1 MPGPTI
7 TFGFILATLYGA
19 AFHLLA
25 GGDVRRMALFMLA
38 AWSGFALG
46 QLLALTLALSI
57 LVVGALHV
65 GPASLCALG
74 SLLLIHLLTRSNLR
88 TR

>member
-1 MPGPTI
+1 VPGPTI
-7 TFGFILATLYGA
+7 TFAFILATFYGA
-19 AFHLLA
+19 AFHVFA

-46 QLLALTLALSI
+46 QMLAVTLALDI
-57 LVVGALHV
+57 LVVGVLHV

-74 SLLLIHLLTRSNLR
+74 TLLLIHLLTRSQR
-88 TR
+88 PAR